1 VLDLPQI
8 QIFMI
13 QEAITN
19 YKSILANLPK
29 AIAVSGYRKDY
40 IAKKLGISP
49 QSFSAKISRKSF
61 SPEDAERLLKVIKNE
76 DVEGFFMLERMKA
89 LKNGDN
95 VSYEDAKKE
104 LRWK

>member
-1 VLDLPQI
+1 MV
-8 QIFMI
+8 
-13 QEAITN
+13 QETIIN

-76 DVEGFFMLERMKA
+76 DVEEFFMLERIRA
-89 LKNGDN
+89 LKNDDN

-104 LRWK
+104 LGWK